1 MLLLSL
7 DTASTTLSLSL
18 FEGEDLIASF
28 DEVMLRGQAERLIPE
43 IQSLFEKAG
52 KNMKELSAV
61 AVGVGPGS
69 FTEVRIALLAA
80 RGLGLALGV
89 PVYGVSS
96 LEAYAYESQEDVL
109 VALDTKRGDFYVAG
123 YNSSLEEVFE
133 PRVMTMEEIKI
144 LNPKLIASDVP
155 DIFKE
160 AGFQVRENSFSLS
173 QQIAKIAKI
182 RGKNNLP
189 AEPLYLREADV
200 TISTK

>member
-18 FEGEDLIASF
+18 FNDENLVDSF

-43 IQSLFEKAG
+43 IQTLFEKAG
-52 KNMKELSAV
+52 KNVKELSAV

-69 FTEVRIALLAA
+69 FTGVRIALSAA

-96 LEAYAYESQEDVL
+96 LEAYAYGAGEDVL
-109 VALDTKRGDFYVAG
+109 VALDTKRGDYYVAG
-123 YNSSLEEVFE
+123 YNKDLEEVFE
-133 PRVMTMEEIKI
+133 PRVMTLEEIKI

-160 AGFQVRENSFSLS
+160 AGFSIWKSDFSLS
-173 QQIAKIAKI
+173 CQIAKIALM
-182 RGKNNLP
+182 RGENNLP
-189 AEPLYLREADV
+189 AEPLYLRDADV

>member
-18 FEGEDLIASF
+18 FEDEKKLASF

-43 IQSLFEKAG
+43 IQGLFQKAG
-52 KNMKELSAV
+52 KNVNELTAV

-69 FTEVRIALLAA
+69 FTGVRVALATA
-80 RGLGLALGV
+80 RGFALALDV

-96 LEAYAYESQEDVL
+96 LEAYAYGAGEDVF

-123 YNSSLEEVFE
+123 YNKDLEEVFE
-133 PRVMTMEEIKI
+133 PRVMTIDDIKI

-155 DIFKE
+155 DVFMQEGFKI
-160 AGFQVRENSFSLS
+160 RENDFSLS
-173 QQIAKIAKI
+173 EQIAKIALA
-182 RGKNNLP
+182 RGEENLP
-189 AEPLYLREADV
+189 AEPMYLRDADV
-200 TISTK
+200 TV

>member
-43 IQSLFEKAG
+43 IQSLFEKTG

-69 FTEVRIALLAA
+69 FTGVRIALSAA
-80 RGLGLALGV
+80 RGLGLALGI

-109 VALDTKRGDFYVAG
+109 VTLDTKRGDFYVAG

-173 QQIAKIAKI
+173 QQIAKIAKM
-182 RGKNNLP
+182 RGGNNLP